1 MIGLGSDKNRNK
13 ENQKEGNHKKL
24 AMEIIKK
31 RATIKKVAMQSIKK
45 RATIKKLAMESIKKR
60 ATIKNSNGK
69 YQKEGNHKIHCK

>member
-1 MIGLGSDKNRNK
+1 
-13 ENQKEGNHKKL
+13 
-24 AMEIIKK
+24 MERIKM